1 MVKLLRPDSD
11 GVSSVPNTVIKKPRL
26 PLRKEVETWVRPP
39 SMSVSRH
46 DLIVCAC
53 GKQRYPARDAID
65 AAIFRGEL
73 EVKWKEFFEAVE
85 AEKRCDEL
93 DVDLDEAAISSATE
107 AFRYEYDLITAEETE
122 AWLANRGLTLNDFVD
137 YFTRRCCANGFYEEI
152 GPVEVEYQRAS
163 PELRELFLAELILSG
178 ELDRLTTAFMWRLA
192 AHCAEKNLHP
202 DAIAVAEQKFFDR
215 HEIEPAQLAEWL
227 EKLGRNSEWFN
238 LMLVVDAAYRTRR
251 DRLLVPQ
258 ARQHELAALRLSLTR
273 FETEI
278 IELESR
284 DAAKEAFFCVR
295 EDGMSM
301 EEVATDC
308 RYPYR
313 RSDFVL
319 EDIPLEAQQKF
330 LCVSPGEV
338 LKPIERG
345 DGFELCRIMT
355 KIEPRLEDP
364 RVKSRIDQRLL
375 DRHFSELVSKYVER
389 RLGEPFF

>member
-1 MVKLLRPDSD
+1 
-11 GVSSVPNTVIKKPRL
+11 
-26 PLRKEVETWVRPP
+26 
-39 SMSVSRH
+39 MSAPRH

-53 GKQRYPARDAID
+53 GKRQYLARDAID
-65 AAIFRGEL
+65 AANFRGEL
-73 EVKWKEFFEAVE
+73 EAKWKEFLETVE

-93 DVDLDEAAISSATE
+93 ELDLDEAAISSGAE
-107 AFRYEYDLITAEETE
+107 AFRYEYDLVTAEETE
-122 AWLANRGLTLNDFVD
+122 AWLANRSLTLDDFSA
-137 YFTRRCCANGFYEEI
+137 YFTRHYFANALNGEI

-163 PELRELFLAELILSG
+163 PELRDLFLAELILSG

-192 AHCAEKNLHP
+192 ARCAEKNPHP
-202 DAIAVAEQKFFDR
+202 DAIAVAGQKFFDR

-227 EKLGRNSEWFN
+227 EKLGRDSEWFN
-238 LMLVVDAAYRTRR
+238 LMLVIDAAYRTRR

-301 EEVATDC
+301 EEVATEG

-313 RSDFVL
+313 HADFVL
-319 EDIPLEAQQKF
+319 EDISLEAQQKF
-330 LCVSPGEV
+330 LCVSPGQV

-345 DGFELCRIMT
+345 DGFELCRIEK

-389 RLGEPFF
+389 RLGEPFSAQ